1 MNSLVYSRKG
11 VNFASQMRDKPT
23 HPSNILYA
31 MIPELRTQSPEMLK
45 AFGEKFMNYRS
56 VIFRD
61 PSSEDTP
68 QWLEFM
74 SECMQSALFALYA
87 LNILC
92 DSIMGANTPLHNNVV
107 LFNTTNMDC
116 GGLALG
122 YQTSAGTI
130 SGWPLVEYGIDTWS
144 WDMLVKDTENGK
156 EYRIPLNRL
165 STWSI
170 LNTIA
175 TMRQGLTVNDLT
187 YTHI

>member
-1 MNSLVYSRKG
+1 
-11 VNFASQMRDKPT
+11 MRDKPT
-23 HPSNILYA
+23 HPSNTLHA
-31 MIPELRTQSPEMLK
+31 MIPELRTQTPELLK

-61 PSSEDTP
+61 PSSEDTSL
-68 QWLEFM
+68 WFEFM
-74 SECMQSALFALYA
+74 GECHKTPLFALYA

-92 DSIMGANTPLHNNVV
+92 DSIMGANTPLHNNAI
-107 LFNTTNMDC
+107 LFNIAEKD
-116 GGLALG
+116 GSGLALG

-156 EYRIPLNRL
+156 EYRIPINRS

-175 TMRQGLTVNDLT
+175 TLRHGLTVNDLT